1 MASNANIPFAP
12 PSSSFTSLLCQA
24 KIEEMGSRLGPLPA
38 HYNLNSANSF
48 IGTSLHDLNTVDGR
62 TAEIDGISDVDRD
75 AVTGDSLDND
85 DDSNS
90 ADCVHQS
97 YGNSLQLQG
106 VGVEPEHSLSL
117 ENDETQR
124 PTYGVLTINDVLPIE
139 STRARLLQLILDYFI
154 RPRVIQVPDSPESAY
169 NSPSGKDKQK
179 KRKSRDAQYEG
190 DPRYVLP
197 LAYVA
202 NLYETLVNEVNMR
215 LASLDG
221 IREKTI
227 GVALEAAGGLYR
239 RLVKKFPRKGPCTFK
254 RREMASALEARTK
267 FPELVTREEKR
278 VRFVVVH
285 GLELVE
291 QPEMSPDDAEWY
303 KRLTGRQEATIS
315 ERDYKFYSAR
325 HKYRRTQNSLSSVSG
340 LPAFTNSESSSTLGV
355 PGLRTP
361 YTNDVLNLTSRSPP
375 QHQMQHHP
383 QPLQCIPHQTQHQQ
397 LHQSQHQC
405 LQSQQTAHLS
415 HPSHPQHCP
424 HTSHLDE
431 MSHAQHSSPVPQ
443 HLPRSLQSPSTLH
456 VGNRM
461 LVLPTGPAK
470 YCDQC
475 GSPYLRESS
484 KFCSECGAKR
494 IGI

>member
-1 MASNANIPFAP
+1 
-12 PSSSFTSLLCQA
+12 
-24 KIEEMGSRLGPLPA
+24 MGSRLGPVHSPHPC
-38 HYNLNSANSF
+38 HYNLNTGAFIQNS
-48 IGTSLHDLNTVDGR
+48 SLHDLNTVTVEGGR
-62 TAEIDGISDVDRD
+62 NTDLDSISDVDRD
-75 AVTGDSLDND
+75 AVTADSLDND
-85 DDSNS
+85 DDDDNS

-97 YGNSLQLQG
+97 YGSSLQLQG
-106 VGVEPEHSLSL
+106 VGGVEPEHSLSL
-117 ENDETQR
+117 ENEEPPR
-124 PTYGVLTINDVLPIE
+124 SPYGVLTINDVIPIE
-139 STRARLLQLILDYFI
+139 SARARFLQLILDYFL
-154 RPRVIQVPDSPESAY
+154 RSRVIQVPDSPESAY
-169 NSPSGKDKQK
+169 GSPNGKDKQK
-179 KRKSRDAQYEG
+179 KRKSRESQVEG

-202 NLYETLVNEVNMR
+202 NLYETLVSEVNMR
-215 LASLDG
+215 LATLDG
-221 IREKTI
+221 IREKSM

-291 QPEMSPDDAEWY
+291 QPDMTLEDADWY
-303 KRLTGRQEATIS
+303 KRLTGRHEATIC

-325 HKYRRTQNSLSSVSG
+325 HKYRRTQNSVSSVSG
-340 LPAFTNSESSSTLGV
+340 LTAFPNSENSSTISG
-355 PGLRTP
+355 PGLRST

-375 QHQMQHHP
+375 QPQMQHQP
-383 QPLQCIPHQTQHQQ
+383 QPLQCIPHQVQHQQ
-397 LHQSQHQC
+397 LHQSQHQS
-405 LQSQQTAHLS
+405 LHTQQTAHLS
-415 HPSHPQHCP
+415 HPSHAQHCI
-424 HTSHLDE
+424 HTSHLDD
-431 MSHAQHSSPVPQ
+431 MSHVQHTSLAPQ
-443 HLPRSLQSPSTLH
+443 HMSRSMQPSSGLN
-456 VGNRM
+456 VGNKI

>member
-1 MASNANIPFAP
+1 
-12 PSSSFTSLLCQA
+12 
-24 KIEEMGSRLGPLPA
+24 MGSRLGPVSQ
-38 HYNLNSANSF
+38 YNLNAANSF
-48 IGTSLHDLNTVDGR
+48 IGNSLHDLNTVDAR
-62 TAEIDGISDVDRD
+62 TGEIDGISDVDRD

-106 VGVEPEHSLSL
+106 VGGVEPEHSIPL
-117 ENDETQR
+117 EGDEPSR
-124 PTYGVLTINDVLPIE
+124 SPYGVLTINDVIPIE
-139 STRARLLQLILDYFI
+139 SARARFLQLILDHFLQ
-154 RPRVIQVPDSPESAY
+154 PHVIQVPDSPESVY
-169 NSPSGKDKQK
+169 NSPNGKDKQK

-190 DPRYVLP
+190 DPRFVLP

-215 LASLDG
+215 LANMDG
-221 IREKTI
+221 IREKTM

-285 GLELVE
+285 GLELMELPNMSVE
-291 QPEMSPDDAEWY
+291 DAEWF
-303 KRLTGRQEATIS
+303 KRLTGRHEAVVT

-325 HKYRRTQNSLSSVSG
+325 HKYRRTPQSSISSVPG
-340 LPAFTNSESSSTLGV
+340 LPAFPNSENSTSIGTP
-355 PGLRTP
+355 PGLRPP
-361 YTNDVLNLTSRSPP
+361 YVNDVLNLTARSPP
-375 QHQMQHHP
+375 QMQHQP
-383 QPLQCIPHQTQHQQ
+383 QHQLQCLPHQPQHQS
-397 LHQSQHQC
+397 LHQSQHQS
-405 LQSQQTAHLS
+405 LHQSQQTSHLS
-415 HPSHPQHCP
+415 HPTHAQHCT
-424 HTSHLDE
+424 HTPHLDD
-431 MSHAQHSSPVPQ
+431 MSHAQHASAAPQ
-443 HLPRSLQSPSTLH
+443 HLSRNMQPPPGLH
-456 VGNRM
+456 VGGRM
-461 LVLPTGPAK
+461 LVLPAAPAK

-475 GSPYLRESS
+475 GSPYVRESS

-494 IGI
+494 IGT